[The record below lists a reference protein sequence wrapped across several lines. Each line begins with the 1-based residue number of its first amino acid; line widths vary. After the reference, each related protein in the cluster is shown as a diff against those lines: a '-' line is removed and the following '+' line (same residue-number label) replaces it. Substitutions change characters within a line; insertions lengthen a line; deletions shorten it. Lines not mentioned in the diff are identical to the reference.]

1 MRNLII
7 FSIVSILAVLNYSCN
22 ELDDEAVSKY
32 EISNGDFIVKNGY
45 LKFNNSACFL
55 NTVSNLSNMKYEDI
69 VKWKSK
75 YPFVSL
81 QEMYDN
87 RSALLRETNDST
99 LLDSNELSSIV
110 LTNLFN
116 ERGILLIGD
125 TIIKINGELSCVIV
139 DGDFNTLQ
147 SIEMGADLS
156 ELKNVKIENHTI
168 KLSSGDD
175 DVQLR
180 STQRTI
186 VHNVSSKRREY
197 VSFTTEVNNVN
208 GMLFLYADM
217 RGHAQTKDL
226 FWWGFNFADEFVSAK
241 LSVNCGYYTYDTN
254 PTTQYSIASF
264 SSGVVTGVTIVDYNL
279 PLGLLQNCDGV
290 SVNNFVVTYDFNKDE
305 SWGAQTRTI
314 TWNESY

>member
-1 MRNLII
+1 MC
-7 FSIVSILAVLNYSCN
+7 FVSILAFLNYSCD
-22 ELDDEAVSKY
+22 ELDDMAGSKY

-45 LKFNNSACFL
+45 LKFNNSASFL
-55 NTVSNLSNMKYEDI
+55 NTVSYLSIMKYEDI

-125 TIIKINGELSCVIV
+125 TIIKINGELSCIIV

-147 SIEMGADLS
+147 SIEMGADMS
-156 ELKNVKIENHTI
+156 MLKNVKIQNHTI
-168 KLSSGDD
+168 KLCSSDE

-180 STQRTI
+180 STQRTA

-197 VSFTTEVNNVN
+197 VSFTTEVNIVD

-226 FWWGFNFADEFVSAK
+226 FWWGFNFADEFVSAE
-241 LSVNCGYYTYDTN
+241 LSINSGGYYTFDTN
-254 PTTQYSIASF
+254 PTTQNPIALS
-264 SSGVVTGVTIVDYNL
+264 SSGVVTGETIVSYNK
-279 PLGLLQNCDGV
+279 PLGLLQNCGGV
-290 SVNNFVVTYDFNKDE
+290 SVNNFNVTYDFNKDE
-305 SWGAQTRTI
+305 SWGPQTRTI